1 MTQQSERT
9 RGRAVNGD
17 LIHASHLRDPSPL
30 RAAAFEAYNIVSHQ
44 KLSGGR
50 SGSTPQRRRSHPGR
64 LSVSEDGSR
73 GRLLAAAYEAH
84 LDGSD
89 IEREGGAL
97 DVASGRDL
105 HHPSAQVI
113 SLAQQAALFVIFF
126 AYSVELNMMLL
137 MSVYMVRDIFQDTA
151 TEKEIGFY
159 AGLLSSSYPA
169 LAFASSFFW

>member
-1 MTQQSERT
+1 M
-9 RGRAVNGD
+9 NGD

-50 SGSTPQRRRSHPGR
+50 SGSTPQRRTSRRSHPGR

>member
-1 MTQQSERT
+1 M
-9 RGRAVNGD
+9 NGD

-105 HHPSAQVI
+105 HPAQVI